1 MGRSEKPTIVME
13 HVGIVMELDDAMHF
27 RIGPRQGETTVA
39 DGWAEVDSGG
49 ETVDEFALESEAIRR
64 EQVTTDLGQAQRLT
78 VSGVA
83 DLRGGRLRRTLTVD
97 AYPQWPNAFILEARY
112 ENLSPVPV
120 NLDRVAEPVLQLD
133 SLRRDAANQF
143 WSFQG
148 AAVEWGQDFAF
159 PLPSFFFRDNYLGH
173 SDGGEGGGIPLVY
186 VWNRQIG
193 VALAHIE
200 PVPQLWYV
208 PGVAV
213 VSLAVA
219 MLMNRKIHGISLY
232 RTAYFLP
239 VVTSAVA
246 AALVWQMIYGR
257 DTGLLNYVIERLGG
271 KPVCWLCPSKALYS
285 VVIVNVWGA
294 IGEGMIIFLAGLQ
307 AIPRDYYEAATVD
320 GASGW
325 QRFFRITVPLLTPSI
340 FFQTLITT
348 INAFQAYEYIY
359 MLTRCGQGD
368 SSVPVVVFSIYR
380 RAFNFFRMGEASALA
395 IELAVMVIALMA
407 VYFWLERRYVV
418 YE

>member
-1 MGRSEKPTIVME
+1 MEASGIKPLGRERFWLGVLLTPTI
-13 HVGIVMELDDAMHF
+13 
-27 RIGPRQGETTVA
+27 IGLIFGTLGSVLATFLI
-39 DGWAEVDSGG
+39 S
-49 ETVDEFALESEAIRR
+49 L
-64 EQVTTDLGQAQRLT
+64 TDWDLLT
-78 VSGVA
+78 P
-83 DLRGGRLRRTLTVD
+83 
-97 AYPQWPNAFILEARY
+97 PQWVGL
-112 ENLSPVPV
+112 
-120 NLDRVAEPVLQLD
+120 
-133 SLRRDAANQF
+133 ANYIKLF
-143 WSFQG
+143 SDKDLLASFLNTIKFS
-148 AAVEWGQDFAF
+148 AM
-159 PLPSFFFRDNYLGH
+159 
-173 SDGGEGGGIPLVY
+173 
-186 VWNRQIG
+186 
-193 VALAHIE
+193 
-200 PVPQLWYV
+200 YV
-208 PGVAV
+208 PGVVV

-219 MLMNRKIHGISLY
+219 MLMNRQVHGISLY
-232 RTAYFLP
+232 RTMYFLP

-325 QRFFRITVPLLTPSI
+325 QRFTRITVPLITPSI

-348 INAFQAYEYIY
+348 INAFQAYEYVY
-359 MLTRCGQGD
+359 MLTRRGQGD

-395 IELAVMVIALMA
+395 IELAVMVMAFMA